1 VPRDVLALLFRMQD
15 LPPAADGRPL
25 DQLAATARAAADDPA
40 RSSSLAGTVGN
51 LVRLLET
58 LKVRLPHEAWQMIR
72 HLRQRRKA
80 GDTVA
85 CAWLRQH
92 LTALEGL
99 TLETMPHDTGW
110 HFLQLGRRLER
121 SRQLLDLLQALLP
134 VAADKSP
141 TEFRLQTLLHLA
153 DALFTYRHAYSGAV
167 DTAAVIDWLVT
178 SPDNPRSLRFQA
190 DEINRHLGVL
200 PSDLAPRAVAALRLQ
215 SLRVLGEV
223 RLNDAARL
231 AAHPEEAMRLFR
243 EQQKHLAAVSDD
255 LGHIYFSHAES
266 R

>member
-1 VPRDVLALLFRMQD
+1 MQD
-15 LPPAADGRPL
+15 MPAAAAGASL
-25 DQLAATARAAADDPA
+25 EQLAAAARQTADDVHQ
-40 RSSSLAGTVGN
+40 SSSLAATVAN

-99 TLETMPHDTGW
+99 TLESMPHDTGW
-110 HFLQLGRRLER
+110 HFLQLGRRVER
-121 SRQLLDLLQALLP
+121 ARQLLGLLQALLP
-134 VAADKSP
+134 ATAGRAP

-153 DALFTYRHAYSGAV
+153 DALFTYRHAYHGAV
-167 DTAAVIDWLVT
+167 DMGAAIDWLVI
-178 SPDNPRSLRFQA
+178 SADNPRSLRFQA
-190 DEINRHLGVL
+190 DEINRHLAVL
-200 PSDLAPRAVAALRLQ
+200 PTELAPRSVAALRLQ
-215 SLRVLGEV
+215 SIRVLGEI

-231 AAHPEEAMRLFR
+231 AAQPAEAAELFAD
-243 EQQKHLAAVSDD
+243 QQRHLAALSDELND
-255 LGHIYFSHAES
+255 IYFSHAES